1 MKIIKMSIQINFSLV
16 LNRNKVL
23 SSPTPL
29 GCCHHPPSNIYI
41 SYFISVTLVEAL
53 FYCHVLLKMC
63 RKINQACTFDF
74 FYFFFWWTILYYLYF
89 YNNRIWFFLVC
100 LCFRK
105 GDRSGVCE
113 MFQEIVIK
121 KQIKEEITQ
130 SVGFTNML

>member
-74 FYFFFWWTILYYLYF
+74 FYFFLVNYIILLVF
-89 YNNRIWFFLVC
+89 LQQQNMIFSCLFVFQKRRSFRSLRDVSRNR
-100 LCFRK
+100 
-105 GDRSGVCE
+105 
-113 MFQEIVIK
+113 
-121 KQIKEEITQ
+121 
-130 SVGFTNML
+130 N

>member
-41 SYFISVTLVEAL
+41 SYFISGTLVEAL

-63 RKINQACTFDF
+63 RKINQAYTFDF
-74 FYFFFWWTILYYLYF
+74 FFFGELYYTTCIFTTTEYDFCLF
-89 YNNRIWFFLVC
+89 VC
-100 LCFRK
+100 VSEKEIVHESARRFRK
-105 GDRSGVCE
+105 S
-113 MFQEIVIK
+113 
-121 KQIKEEITQ
+121 
-130 SVGFTNML
+130 